1 MKINNF
7 SHFYTEIIL
16 PEFHGK
22 RQTVRQVGVDKKKT
36 ADDNNRIMKR
46 RKALSPE
53 EVLNAKVVVNEAV
66 RTEEKG
72 KELIVVIPRKKSFFV
87 NLLSFILVV
96 PREKK
101 VILDELG
108 AEVYRDCRQNLPV
121 SEIVANFKKKHNVS
135 EDYGRQ
141 SVMIYLKT
149 LAQRSI
155 VGFLIKESKN
165 G

>member
-1 MKINNF
+1 
-7 SHFYTEIIL
+7 
-16 PEFHGK
+16 
-22 RQTVRQVGVDKKKT
+22 
-36 ADDNNRIMKR
+36 MKR
-46 RKALSPE
+46 KKILSPE
-53 EVLNAKVVVNEAV
+53 EVLNAKVVVNTAV

-72 KELIVVIPRKKSFFV
+72 KELIIVVSRKKSFFV
-87 NLLSFILVV
+87 NLLSFVLVV

-101 VILDELG
+101 VVLDELG

-121 SEIVANFKKKHNVS
+121 SEIVANFKKRHNVS
-135 EDYGRQ
+135 EDYSRQ

-155 VGFLIKESKN
+155 VGFLITEESKN

>member
-1 MKINNF
+1 MKQR
-7 SHFYTEIIL
+7 T
-16 PEFHGK
+16 
-22 RQTVRQVGVDKKKT
+22 T
-36 ADDNNRIMKR
+36 
-46 RKALSPE
+46 LSPE
-53 EVLNAKVVVNEAV
+53 EVLNAKVVINAAV

-72 KELIVVIPRKKSFFV
+72 KELIIVVSRKKSFFV

-96 PREKK
+96 PKEKK
-101 VILDELG
+101 VVLDELG

-121 SEIVANFKKKHNVS
+121 SEIVANFKKRHNVS
-135 EDYGRQ
+135 EDYSRQ

-155 VGFLIKESKN
+155 IGFFITESKN

>member
-1 MKINNF
+1 MKQ
-7 SHFYTEIIL
+7 
-16 PEFHGK
+16 
-22 RQTVRQVGVDKKKT
+22 RKT
-36 ADDNNRIMKR
+36 
-46 RKALSPE
+46 LSPE

-72 KELIVVIPRKKSFFV
+72 KELIIVVSRKKSFFI

-101 VILDELG
+101 VVLDELG

-121 SEIVANFKKKHNVS
+121 SEIVANFKKRHNVS
-135 EDYGRQ
+135 EDYSRQ